1 MRLLLKIL
9 HGPRYGEPN
18 EKENA
23 RLNGSRDNVS
33 VTPEFSN
40 LRGTK
45 GHAGLLMPTGNPK
58 RMTRHQFTP
67 RVSNVVLQKYGLASC
82 RKAVCV
88 YPRRALTTWETT

>member
-1 MRLLLKIL
+1 MALGMGNQMKKENTRL
-9 HGPRYGEPN
+9 HGNRG
-18 EKENA
+18 
-23 RLNGSRDNVS
+23 NVS
-33 VTPEFSN
+33 VAPEFSN

-45 GHAGLLMPTGNPK
+45 GHAGLVMPTGNLK

-82 RKAVCV
+82 STAVCV